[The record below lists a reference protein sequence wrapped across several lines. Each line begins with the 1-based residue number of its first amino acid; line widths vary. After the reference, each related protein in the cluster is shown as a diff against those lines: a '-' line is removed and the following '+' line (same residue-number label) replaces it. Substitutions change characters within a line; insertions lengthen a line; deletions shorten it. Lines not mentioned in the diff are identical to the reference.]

1 MIKNFRT
8 RAFLR
13 IFLMSSSRK
22 KNLGF
27 SLLEMLIVLAM
38 MAGMMAMVWPN
49 LQRPLQRAALNDA
62 VSTLRSVLDEAR
74 YQAMTRGEIWLVRL
88 EVGSQELAV
97 GDFGCYLQ
105 LAEQNSTGD
114 RQPTVFPLP
123 DTVYIADVI
132 WSSDPT
138 ANGSIDP
145 ADGPMV
151 PIQRPT
157 LGQEARLPSAT
168 VFCLPILA
176 SGRSRD
182 ASIRLADSTTGQSV
196 WVVFLESTGSVE
208 TFP

>member
-74 YQAMTRGEIWLVRL
+74 YQAMARGEIWLVRL

-105 LAEQNSTGD
+105 LAELELNWRPPAHCLSAARYGLHRGRDLVERSDCKWFHRSGGRTDGSKSTSHGGAGGS
-114 RQPTVFPLP
+114 PAL
-123 DTVYIADVI
+123 
-132 WSSDPT
+132 S
-138 ANGSIDP
+138 NGFLLTD
-145 ADGPMV
+145 
-151 PIQRPT
+151 
-157 LGQEARLPSAT
+157 
-168 VFCLPILA
+168 
-176 SGRSRD
+176 
-182 ASIRLADSTTGQSV
+182 TGQRAQQRCLDTTRGFNYRAVGLGGFS
-196 WVVFLESTGSVE
+196 
-208 TFP
+208 